1 MRYVILVSH
10 GQLAS
15 GLYNALS
22 MLAGKGRKDVLFQ
35 GLEDGMST
43 DKFGEKFKTVIEN
56 VANEDEII
64 LFGDIIG
71 GSPLTTAVNILAS
84 KGMLS
89 KTFVLGGMNLPTV
102 LTGILMKD
110 SMSME
115 ELKETLLQTAEESIK
130 EFKLTDTEQEE
141 DI

>member
-10 GQLAS
+10 GQFAA
-15 GLYNALS
+15 GLYNALT

-43 DKFGEKFKTVIEN
+43 DKFGEKFKAVIEK
-56 VANEDEII
+56 VTAEDEII

-71 GSPLTTAVNILAS
+71 GSPLTTAVNILAG

-89 KTFVLGGMNLPTV
+89 KAFVLGGMNLPTV

-110 SMSME
+110 SMGME
-115 ELKETLLQTAEESIK
+115 ELKETLLQTANESIK
-130 EFKLTDTEQEE
+130 EFKLTDTEQED

>member
-10 GQLAS
+10 GKFAS

-22 MLAGKGRKDVLFQ
+22 MLAGKSREGIMFQ

-43 DKFGEKFKTVIEN
+43 DKFGEKFEMLIEN
-56 VANEDEII
+56 ITNEDEII

-71 GSPLTTAVNILAS
+71 GSPLTTAVNILLG
-84 KGMLS
+84 KGLLS
-89 KTFVLGGMNLPTV
+89 KTLVVGGMNLPTV
-102 LTGILMKD
+102 LTTVLMKD

-115 ELKETLLQTAEESIK
+115 ELKKTLFETAAESIK
-130 EFKLTDTEQEE
+130 EFKLLDTEEE

>member
-10 GQLAS
+10 GQFAS
-15 GLYNALS
+15 GLYNALT

-43 DKFGEKFKTVIEN
+43 DQFGEKFKTVIEN

-89 KTFVLGGMNLPTV
+89 KSLVLGGMNLPTV

-115 ELKETLLQTAEESIK
+115 ELKETLLETAVESIK
-130 EFKLTDTEQEE
+130 EFKLTDTEQDD